1 MHMHLCSCLD
11 RSRLGVACALISLV
25 EIVFIYTAVLCCVL
39 FFLDRSSRGIF
50 LFLELN
56 ARCGRGQLTVG
67 SEWLRD
73 WIKQSRRGIS
83 SVLGNGFAASDGKGL
98 FIKWLGKRLCGFWET
113 ALRLLGNG
121 FAASG
126 KRLCGFWE
134 TAFALGSFLPLFGMN
149 RQKRNH

>member
-83 SVLGNGFAASDGKGL
+83 SVLGNGFAASDGVDRWVEVAYELRKR
-98 FIKWLGKRLCGFWET
+98 IKKPEREFLCT
-113 ALRLLGNG
+113 M
-121 FAASG
+121 
-126 KRLCGFWE
+126 
-134 TAFALGSFLPLFGMN
+134 LGSGML
-149 RQKRNH
+149 RTDEA